1 MDQAKTNNT
10 KQIDAEKE
18 ETPGITVIDAGDC
31 LNTDWDCKTPKPGKR
46 PPGRPRKKPIKEPM
60 KRDGIKGT
68 PINAENCM
76 EMIYDTP
83 SVFKRV
89 FSFMKS
95 MAVKN
100 MQMVFD
106 ENQIELISTDHLI
119 NSSIKVT
126 IFCSKINHYYCAKR
140 ISINVHPDTI
150 EKIIK
155 NLDKHY
161 TSVAFILKTI
171 TCRSTLGIIFK
182 NDSIKIDEYREIM
195 LVKALDI
202 TVESFDVS
210 EYPIKF
216 VFPARYFKKFIG
228 DIDSCSDKLTISK
241 AGAGALVF
249 SHVSMDKKM
258 NGKYVVQDGGTIK
271 LISTVSNDDIFSS
284 SVHTHNIKPLS
295 SSLLSDYVHIAAHS
309 NKNIIFKVFV
319 DRPGIAEDKRA
330 IIVQIN
336 TKTVNKSKK

>member
-1 MDQAKTNNT
+1 MITQCSDTNDGGEGI
-10 KQIDAEKE
+10 IDPACNHNK
-18 ETPGITVIDAGDC
+18 DA
-31 LNTDWDCKTPKPGKR
+31 PRKR

-60 KRDGIKGT
+60 RREGIKKA
-68 PINAENCM
+68 PLKAENCM

-100 MQMVFD
+100 MQMIFD
-106 ENQIELISTDHLI
+106 EKQIDFISTDHLL

-126 IFCSKINHYYCAKR
+126 IYCNKINHYYCAKK
-140 ISINVHPDTI
+140 ISINVHPDTT

-161 TSVAFILKTI
+161 TSVAFTLKTL
-171 TCRSTLGIIFK
+171 TCRSVLGVIFK
-182 NDSIKIDEYREIM
+182 NDVIKIDEYREIM
-195 LVKALDI
+195 LVQSIDI
-202 TVESFDVS
+202 SVESFDTS
-210 EYPIKF
+210 AYPIKF
-216 VFPARYFKKFIG
+216 VFPARYFKKFIS

-241 AGAGALVF
+241 AGASALVF

-258 NGKYVVQDGGTIK
+258 TGKHVVQDGKAIK
-271 LISTVSNDDIFSS
+271 LVSTVSNDDIFSS

-295 SSLLSDYVHIAAHS
+295 SSLLSDFVHIAAHS
-309 NKNIIFKVFV
+309 TKNIIFKVSV
-319 DRPGIAEDKRA
+319 DRSDIVEEKRA
-330 IIVQIN
+330 ILIQVN
-336 TKTVNKSKK
+336 TKTVNKSKKK